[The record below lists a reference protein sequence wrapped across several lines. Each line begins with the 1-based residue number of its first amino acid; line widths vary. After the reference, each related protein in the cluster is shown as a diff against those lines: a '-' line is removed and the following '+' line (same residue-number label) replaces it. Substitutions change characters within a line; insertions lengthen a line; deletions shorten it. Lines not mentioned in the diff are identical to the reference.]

1 VSDDPRRDPADDRV
15 HFGTPRAG
23 TALGG
28 LHWRQLALL
37 VIAGLWALVWTRTT
51 TGALG
56 PVIGIAGAGLVAGAG
71 LSRAGGRLPIDW
83 GWVGGG
89 FAVRMAR
96 GQTRYRRRPGDR
108 TPRLPAHLGGVRLL
122 GIATDQGDIGLIRD
136 RAMLVAVLSVT
147 AEPFVLADTDE
158 MAAHRAAWG
167 AMLAGL
173 ARPGSS
179 VVRVQWITRSARLGP
194 RARSRYVAP
203 EVGAH
208 AEEPSVRSYLALVD
222 AVARD
227 AQEYELLIA
236 IGIGAQRVHDRR
248 TGVRRDPRP
257 QQALDAAVQVAE
269 QLAASGLGSARI
281 MRPDELTR
289 AIRVGGDPTAGDLI
303 SDSPHGPD
311 APPLDPTDPGPM
323 AAHESWGAY
332 RCDGAWHATFWIS
345 QWPRGEADADVLAPL
360 LLAGRP
366 GRVTSV
372 VMQPC
377 DPARAVRDA
386 EQARLQ
392 YAADDELR
400 ERAGFMGSVRRRRQ
414 QAAISAHEREL
425 ADGHAAY
432 RFCGYVTVSDPT
444 RDGLESACLAL
455 ATSAQ
460 LARCE
465 VRRLW
470 GEQAAGLGCTLPLCR
485 GLA

>member
-1 VSDDPRRDPADDRV
+1 MNDDPRPGPAADRV
-15 HFGTPRAG
+15 NFGAPRAG

-28 LHWRQLALL
+28 LQWRQLALL
-37 VIAGLWALVWTRTT
+37 VVAGLWALVWTRAT

-56 PVIGIAGAGLVAGAG
+56 PMIGIAGAGLLAGAG
-71 LSRAGGRLPIDW
+71 LTRAGRRLPIDW
-83 GWVGGG
+83 GWVGGA
-89 FAVRMAR
+89 FAVRMAHGR
-96 GQTRYRRRPGDR
+96 TRYRRRPGER
-108 TPRLPAHLGGVRLL
+108 TPRLPEHLGGVRLL
-122 GIATDQGDIGLIRD
+122 GIATDQGDIGLICD
-136 RAMLVAVLSVT
+136 RTMLVAVLSVT
-147 AEPFVLADTDE
+147 AEPFVLADPDE
-158 MAAHRAAWG
+158 MAGRRDAWG
-167 AMLAGL
+167 AILAAL

-179 VVRVQWITRSARLGP
+179 VVRVQWITRSAPLGP
-194 RARSRYVAP
+194 RARSRYVAA
-203 EVGAH
+203 EVCGQTG
-208 AEEPSVRSYLALVD
+208 EPSVRSYLELVD

-227 AQEYELLIA
+227 AQEYDLLIA
-236 IGIGAQRVHDRR
+236 IGVGARR
-248 TGVRRDPRP
+248 AHTRRPGARRDPRP
-257 QQALDAAVQVAE
+257 QQALDAAAQVAE
-269 QLAASGLGSARI
+269 QIAASGLGSARM
-281 MRPDELTR
+281 MRPDELTE

-311 APPLDPTDPGPM
+311 ALPLDPDDPGPM

-360 LLAGRP
+360 VLAGRP
-366 GRVTSV
+366 GRATSV
-372 VMQPC
+372 VMQPR
-377 DPARAVRDA
+377 DPARAVREA

-392 YAADDELR
+392 SAADDELR

-432 RFCGYVTVSDPT
+432 RFCGYVTVSEPT
-444 RDGLESACLAL
+444 RDGLEAACVAL

-485 GLA
+485 GLE